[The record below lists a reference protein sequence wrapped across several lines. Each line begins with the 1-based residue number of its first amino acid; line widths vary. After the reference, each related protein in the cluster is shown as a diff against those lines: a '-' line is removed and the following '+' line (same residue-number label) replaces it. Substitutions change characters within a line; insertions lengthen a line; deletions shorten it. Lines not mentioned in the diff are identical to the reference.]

1 VSSAT
6 GGNDSTGRYGSFIAG
21 ITANGGC
28 CGFDSA
34 TDPAQN
40 PPQLKCIVTAK
51 TCSGYLSSFIAQ
63 EISSLVLSY
72 AVLIGI
78 MGADLIMLVLFLVR
92 IVPQPV
98 YREDPG
104 AYYYA

>member
-1 VSSAT
+1 MAT
-6 GGNDSTGRYGSFIAG
+6 GGNDSTGTYSSFIAG

-40 PPQLKCIVTAK
+40 PPQLKCIVTAT
-51 TCSGYLSSFIAQ
+51 TCSSCLSSYIAQ
-63 EISSLVLSY
+63 EIDSLVLSY

-78 MGADLIMLVLFLVR
+78 MGADLIMLVLFIVR

-104 AYYYA
+104 AYFFA